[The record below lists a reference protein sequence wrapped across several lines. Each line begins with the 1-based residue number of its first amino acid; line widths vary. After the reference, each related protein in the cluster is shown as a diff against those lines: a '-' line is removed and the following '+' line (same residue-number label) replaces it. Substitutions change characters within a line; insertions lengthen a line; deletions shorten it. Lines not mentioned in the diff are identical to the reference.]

1 MASQKAQRGISLHM
15 AADAPSMAEA
25 GFYDLTEEQ
34 LEPVML
40 EAEAFGLGNQTTM
53 LVRDAGGFGLVHVWF
68 KANYPLPRHS
78 HRHDCMYYVIS
89 GSAIMGS
96 RTLRAGDSFF
106 VPSGA
111 PYQYVA
117 GPDGVEV
124 LEIRYGAAETTIDVY
139 ETHDRIRERVAGAL
153 AANREIWQAAETSP
167 TFAANAAGDPARADT
182 VDASS

>member
-1 MASQKAQRGISLHM
+1 MANQKAQRGISLHP
-15 AADAPSMAEA
+15 ASEATPMAEA
-25 GFYDLTEEQ
+25 NFYELTEEQ

-89 GSAIMGS
+89 GSAVMGN
-96 RTLRAGDSFF
+96 RTLRAGDAFF

-117 GPDGVEV
+117 GPEGIEV
-124 LEIRYGAAETTIDVY
+124 LEIRYQAPETTIDVL
-139 ETHDRIRERVAGAL
+139 ESNDSVRERVARAL
-153 AANREIWQAAETSP
+153 EANRETWEAATTSP
-167 TFAANAAGDPARADT
+167 TFAANAGAA
-182 VDASS
+182 